1 MVKKVG
7 GAAGSSKYLESDIS
21 RAFFFFFFFP
31 CFFPLDKLTFDM
43 FQKRNHSCHWWH
55 RQLAHAPRRNGLLQR
70 EARPMAYR
78 TLLLHL
84 DELAE
89 IGESSLHLRVQS
101 S

>member
-7 GAAGSSKYLESDIS
+7 GAAGGCVVELDICELS
-21 RAFFFFFFFP
+21 FLSFFS
-31 CFFPLDKLTFDM
+31 LVGNYRLTFDM
-43 FQKRNHSCHWWH
+43 SQKSSHSSLRWH
-55 RQLAHAPRRNGLLQR
+55 RQLAHSPRRNGLLQR